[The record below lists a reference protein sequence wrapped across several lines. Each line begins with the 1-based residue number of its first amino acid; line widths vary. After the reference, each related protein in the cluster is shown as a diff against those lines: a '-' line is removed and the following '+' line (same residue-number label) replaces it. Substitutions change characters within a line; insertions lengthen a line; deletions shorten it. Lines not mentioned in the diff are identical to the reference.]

1 MDKKL
6 FVVAVA
12 VGASLLGTLIPLFM
26 MRGQERPAVSQ
37 AVLWALLGAGV
48 VAFLAVMAVVI
59 ARGG

>member
-6 FVVAVA
+6 FVVVVA

-26 MRGQERPAVSQ
+26 MRQQERPTVSR

-48 VAFLAVMAVVI
+48 VAFLTVMAVVI

>member
-6 FVVAVA
+6 FVVSVA

-26 MRGQERPAVSQ
+26 RRQEQTSLSRT
-37 AVLWALLGAGV
+37 VLWALLGAGV
-48 VAFLAVMAVVI
+48 VAFLTVLAVVI

>member
-26 MRGQERPAVSQ
+26 RRQEQTSLSQ
-37 AVLWALLGAGV
+37 TVLWALWGAGV
-48 VAFLAVMAVVI
+48 VAFLTVLAVVI